1 MGILVVL
8 DSVSFNLYYSKSVP
22 ILKTYYDYT
31 MEAERIRIEEEGHP
45 DDIYLK
51 KPSKIWFK
59 TSI

>member
-51 KPSKIWFK
+51 KSSKI
-59 TSI
+59 